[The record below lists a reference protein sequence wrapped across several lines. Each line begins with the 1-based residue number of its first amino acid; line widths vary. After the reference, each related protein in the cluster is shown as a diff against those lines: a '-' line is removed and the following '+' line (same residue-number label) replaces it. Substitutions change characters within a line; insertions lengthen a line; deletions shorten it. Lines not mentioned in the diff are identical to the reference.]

1 MKIYRLPQSLE
12 RPLKPFAVAI
22 GNFDGLHLG
31 HQSLIKTLLRV
42 SNENSLEPAV
52 FTFDPHPMK
61 ILLQRQSFLQL
72 WPREELAERLSESGI
87 KHLFFNEFDLKFAA
101 RTPDNFL
108 SEIFLPLKP
117 SAVVIGFDFHF
128 GASRSGTP
136 KYLRDQ
142 LSAKNILVEIAP
154 EIKSANQKVS
164 SRWIKECLS
173 NGELELAATQLGE
186 SYYIKGEVVS
196 GDQRGHQIGFP
207 TANLA
212 TTWDVVLKTG
222 VYKTST
228 WIDGKKFKS
237 VTNVGKAPTFV
248 KDSGLRIETHILEF
262 NKNIYGRPLKI
273 EFLKFLRTE
282 LKFAGKNEL
291 VEQIKKDIHAAWG

>member
-1 MKIYRLPQSLE
+1 MKIYRLPQSAE

-42 SNENSLEPAV
+42 AREKSLEPAV

-61 ILLQRQSFLQL
+61 ILLQRQRFLQL
-72 WPREELAERLSESGI
+72 WPREELAVKLSEYGI
-87 KHLFFNEFDLKFAA
+87 KHLFFNEFDLNFAA
-101 RTPDNFL
+101 TTPDVFL
-108 SEIFLPLKP
+108 KDVFLPLKP

-128 GASRSGTP
+128 GAQRAGTP
-136 KYLRDQ
+136 DYLRDQ
-142 LSAKNILVEIAP
+142 LLAKKITVEIAP
-154 EIKSANQKVS
+154 EVKVAEQKVS

-173 NGELELAATQLGE
+173 NGNLELAASQLGE
-186 SYYIKGEVVS
+186 FYYIKGDVVS

-212 TTWDVVLKTG
+212 TTWDIVLRPG

-228 WIDGKKFKS
+228 WIQGKSFKS
-237 VTNVGKAPTFV
+237 VTNIGKAPTFV
-248 KDSGLRIETHILEF
+248 NDSALRIETHILDF
-262 NKNIYGRPLKI
+262 NRNIYNQPLKI
-273 EFLKFLRTE
+273 EFLKFIRTE

-291 VEQIKKDIHAAWG
+291 VSQIKKDIHEAWG